1 MLRSLKYKVCPHCSR
16 SLNVKT
22 FKEHKRLFFS
32 EESSTWIVETH
43 DTDTD
48 SSDISIEPGDSEI
61 EESLYDDMMTHEQP
75 SSSDMDMDVFPEA
88 SDSSKVPQPSAISS
102 SDSSQPHSDTGKWS

>member
-1 MLRSLKYKVCPHCSR
+1 MLRSLHLKYKVCPHCSR

-48 SSDISIEPGDSEI
+48 SSIEPGDSEI
-61 EESLYDDMMTHEQP
+61 ESLHDDMVTHEQL
-75 SSSDMDMDVFPEA
+75 SSSDMDMDVFPET
-88 SDSSKVPQPSAISS
+88 SDSSKVPQPSAIY
-102 SDSSQPHSDTGKWS
+102 